1 MDKSPKMN
9 EKKKTLALKIVYFA
23 SLREALKTS
32 DENIELGIN
41 INIAQLK
48 QQLIEKHGEQH
59 FPSNILCAV
68 NHEIANDST
77 QLNDNDEVAFY
88 PPVTGG

>member
-1 MDKSPKMN
+1 M
-9 EKKKTLALKIVYFA
+9 KILYFA
-23 SLREALKTS
+23 SLREAL
-32 DENIELGIN
+32 GIN
-41 INIAQLK
+41 NEEIIVSEKMTVNSLRK
-48 QQLIEKHGEQH
+48 LLIIKYGDNQ
-59 FPSNILCAV
+59 FPNNILCAV